1 MKIRN
6 ATCAMAVVLASGTAL
21 AGPGDTL
28 EFEDLVPGTVY
39 NNGSS
44 FQTAGINFGQLVNI
58 DVLDFTHSGG
68 TTTNT
73 GSATVVNPNQAGA
86 GNGISMG
93 NVNLDFD
100 FGGPQTTVS
109 FQYAEFGGNVNL
121 TVNGT
126 LLNFEDYISMDG
138 MNAGGAMVSVSEDM
152 PGSNSGSVT
161 VVGNITQFS
170 TGGQEL
176 NIDDVRFVPAPGAVA
191 LLGLGGVTL
200 LRRRR

>member
-1 MKIRN
+1 
-6 ATCAMAVVLASGTAL
+6 MAVVLASGTAL

-28 EFEDLVPGTVY
+28 EFEDLVPGTIY

-44 FQTAGINFGQLVNI
+44 FQTAGINFGQLVDI
-58 DVLDFTHSGG
+58 DVVDFTFSSGM
-68 TTTNT
+68 TTNA
-73 GSATVVNPNQAGA
+73 GSTVVVNPNLAGA
-86 GNGISMG
+86 GNGMSMG

-100 FGGPQTTVS
+100 FGGPQSVIS

-126 LLNFEDYISMDG
+126 LLNFDDYIDMNG
-138 MNAGGAMVSVSEDM
+138 MVPGGVIVSVSEDF
-152 PGSNSGSVT
+152 PGANTGSVT
-161 VVGNITQFS
+161 LTGNIGQFS

-176 NIDDVRFVPAPGAVA
+176 EIDDVRFIPAPGALA

-200 LRRRR
+200 VRRRR